1 MHGTEPGSL
10 ARASLRPPLT
20 SVSHK
25 QRLELPLHLSGYLH
39 QTFRAPEAPEGRQ
52 DIALPIASQEVL
64 GPLFIVKTPYNFTE
78 SSASLVLEIRDLAP
92 STIPIESVS
101 FTDTDLAMG
110 VLGGSISITAASA
123 FMGFRVY
130 RGRNSTHPMDGGSP
144 GLPLVVE
151 YFYLT
156 PGARYEVIPDLDSM
170 VPDLVQ
176 VESQVNHPSTSEA
189 FPGVAVSDAFA
200 TRWTGYISIGAGGN
214 YIFNL
219 SSNDG
224 NKL

>member
-1 MHGTEPGSL
+1 M
-10 ARASLRPPLT
+10 
-20 SVSHK
+20 
-25 QRLELPLHLSGYLH
+25 ELPLHLSGYLH

-64 GPLFIVKTPYNFTE
+64 GPLFIVKTPYNLTE

-101 FTDTDLAMG
+101 FTATDLAMG
-110 VLGGSISITAASA
+110 VLGGSISITAAST

-170 VPDLVQ
+170 VPDL
-176 VESQVNHPSTSEA
+176 PSTSEA

-200 TRWTGYISIGAGGN
+200 TRWTGYISIGSGGN

>member
-1 MHGTEPGSL
+1 
-10 ARASLRPPLT
+10 
-20 SVSHK
+20 
-25 QRLELPLHLSGYLH
+25 
-39 QTFRAPEAPEGRQ
+39 
-52 DIALPIASQEVL
+52 
-64 GPLFIVKTPYNFTE
+64 
-78 SSASLVLEIRDLAP
+78 
-92 STIPIESVS
+92 
-101 FTDTDLAMG
+101 
-110 VLGGSISITAASA
+110 
-123 FMGFRVY
+123 
-130 RGRNSTHPMDGGSP
+130 MDGGSP

-170 VPDLVQ
+170 VPDL
-176 VESQVNHPSTSEA
+176 PSTSEA

-200 TRWTGYISIGAGGN
+200 TRWTGYISIGSGGN

>member
-1 MHGTEPGSL
+1 M
-10 ARASLRPPLT
+10 
-20 SVSHK
+20 
-25 QRLELPLHLSGYLH
+25 ELPLHLSGYLH

-64 GPLFIVKTPYNFTE
+64 GPLFIVKTPYNLTE

-156 PGARYEVIPDLDSM
+156 PGAHYEVIPDLDSM

-200 TRWTGYISIGAGGN
+200 TRWTGYISIGSGGN